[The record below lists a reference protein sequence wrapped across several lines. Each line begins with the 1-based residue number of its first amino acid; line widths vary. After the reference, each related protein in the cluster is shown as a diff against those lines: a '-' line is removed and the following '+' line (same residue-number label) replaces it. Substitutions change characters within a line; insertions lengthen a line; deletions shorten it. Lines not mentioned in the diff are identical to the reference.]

1 MGDQNEKYIVD
12 EFSFSNKDDYNRAA
26 KEKETI
32 SYIIANTDM
41 NDLKAVYKIYNR
53 SIEKKSFQTVIG
65 LEFVKDLRKKLL
77 ASGIVTPDTIS
88 IIPVPK
94 QSVSNSKA
102 SKKSDK
108 EPAVVSGDAKEEIEK
123 YKHAYE
129 NVAAGRTIRNMM
141 IAFLLL
147 IIIAMM
153 VITYNSKY
161 SIFTFFTNYKADM
174 ENELI
179 NKYEG
184 WENELNK
191 REEELKQREQAIGDN
206 PQ

>member
-1 MGDQNEKYIVD
+1 MDNQNEKYVVD
-12 EFSFSNKDDYNRAA
+12 EFSFSNKEDYNRAA

-65 LEFVKDLRKKLL
+65 LEFVKNMRKKLI

-88 IIPVPK
+88 IIPVPR
-94 QSVSNSKA
+94 QSAVSNSKA

-108 EPAVVSGDAKEEIEK
+108 GVVNEEAKEEIEK
-123 YKHAYE
+123 YKLAYE
-129 NVAAGRTIRNMM
+129 NVAAGRTIRNML
-141 IAFLLL
+141 IVFLFL

-161 SIFTFFTNYKADM
+161 SVFTFFTNYKADM

-179 NKYEG
+179 DKYEG

-191 REEELKQREQAIGDN
+191 REEELKQREQAVGDN
-206 PQ
+206 TQ